1 MQERRP
7 EVQRGVTEDISLQAV
22 LVVNMERKYLA
33 ALLAVGIA
41 AGLYAALAYQWV
53 LVLVIVAGW
62 RWSWSRP
69 TSQVGPGRSR
79 LLQHHRRD
87 QRYRNERPDR
97 RDEDD
102 LRREL

>member
-69 TSQVGPGRSR
+69 TSQV
-79 LLQHHRRD
+79 
-87 QRYRNERPDR
+87 
-97 RDEDD
+97 
-102 LRREL
+102 